1 MADSLWMRLREVRW
15 EKYKVSPASKKLV
28 PKILENLASRKEARA
43 MKASHDLWVALCSGE
58 IYPAAEPCFPFLI
71 EILGISQVSV
81 QGEILDLFLKFA
93 QVPNDE
99 SAEEWQKLLRMM
111 LSKEHRFFTKLRH
124 SRDEIVAGRA
134 ERLLDII

>member
-15 EKYKVSPASKKLV
+15 EQFKCSPSSKKLV

-43 MKASHDLWVALCSGE
+43 MKASHDLWLALCSGK

-71 EILGISQVSV
+71 EILGISGSPV

-93 QVPNDE
+93 QVSKDDDAP
-99 SAEEWQKLLRMM
+99 EWEQRLRMK
-111 LSKEHRFFTKLRH
+111 LNKEHRFFTKLSH
-124 SRDEIVAGRA
+124 SRDEIVADRA
-134 ERLLDII
+134 QRLLDVV